1 MDLRHLGTVWEGLAV
16 AGNAGE
22 VGVDHHGIS
31 EDRSDQ
37 LVVLMTDG
45 DQLPAFVSPE
55 LREREPSRHFQGVL
69 VLLAEGYAAEDGEQY
84 CDDHDPLRMNFASWL
99 TLALE
104 LCV

>member
-16 AGNAGE
+16 AGNASQ

-37 LVVLMTDG
+37 LVVLTDG

-55 LREREPSRHFQGVL
+55 LREREPTRYAHGVL
-69 VLLAEGYAAEDGEQY
+69 VLLGKGYAAQHGQHY
-84 CDDHDPLRMNFASWL
+84 CNHVIVVI
-99 TLALE
+99 
-104 LCV
+104 CVFFMAYSRATVQK